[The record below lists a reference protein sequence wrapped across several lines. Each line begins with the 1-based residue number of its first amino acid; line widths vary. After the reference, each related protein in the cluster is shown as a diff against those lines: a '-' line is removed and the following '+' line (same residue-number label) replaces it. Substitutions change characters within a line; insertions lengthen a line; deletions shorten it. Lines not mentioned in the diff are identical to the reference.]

1 MKVKISGWVVRY
13 QASYMNEPC
22 WVFNVT
28 SIRPTDDDDSISVCE
43 HTIEIE
49 VPDEVALI
57 PQRVAGLRAEAHRLR
72 LRAEEGVALLKERE
86 EKLLALTNEVQG

>member
-1 MKVKISGWVVRY
+1 MKVSIKGWIVRY
-13 QASYMNEPC
+13 QASYMDEPC
-22 WVFNVT
+22 WLFNVT
-28 SIRPTDDDDSISVCE
+28 STRPKDNDDSISVCE

-57 PQRVAGLRAEAHRLR
+57 PQRVAGLRAEAQRLR
-72 LRAEEGVALLKERE
+72 VRAEEGVALIRERE